1 MHRENRRKAAELVA
15 QIDLSEPISPAALS
29 EREGRQRG
37 LTIRVVAT
45 ALPPDHRGHFKR
57 VGSEVTISYNEVDP
71 PWTQEQTILH
81 ELIHAIAGHG
91 RYQWFDGIDPAR
103 IDAVL
108 SRRNAPVTSDPA
120 TSDEEEIAEYGA
132 LLLHERIAP
141 RCYTTGAHDARAGN
155 AFGRLAKLLRLT

>member
-57 VGSEVTISYNEVDP
+57 VGSEVTID
-71 PWTQEQTILH
+71 
-81 ELIHAIAGHG
+81 LIQNK
-91 RYQWFDGIDPAR
+91 RPVRPAQL
-103 IDAVL
+103 A
-108 SRRNAPVTSDPA
+108 S
-120 TSDEEEIAEYGA
+120 
-132 LLLHERIAP
+132 
-141 RCYTTGAHDARAGN
+141 AR
-155 AFGRLAKLLRLT
+155 FGR